1 MKTFQAFD
9 FAEKAEIEKLFLDC
23 IEIFKRESFKNE
35 NQRLGNAS
43 LQRSQN
49 GFQKNKDK
57 LRNNEVQSINNKGIK
72 FSINGTIEEVALSQ
86 KGIQLKN

>member
-9 FAEKAEIEKLFLDC
+9 FAEKAEIENLFLDC
-23 IEIFKRESFKNE
+23 IEIFKRESFINE